1 MRSEYRWTL
10 FCQGSILIEKRRRWL
25 VTDLQAR
32 RCQSDIVDS
41 TGTSKEVY
49 LGYCDKHQYCCST
62 LNNSITNVCFLSTI
76 FLFDRTSVM
85 IIHIQKRRRISLA
98 HAFPSR
104 PVSLSFSVIGIE
116 WGKERLRDR
125 SCSIV
130 TIFQCMCLSGYA
142 GGGMRK

>member
-1 MRSEYRWTL
+1 MRSEYRSAVL
-10 FCQGSILIEKRRRWL
+10 FCQGLILIEKKRRMRR
-25 VTDLQAR
+25 R
-32 RCQSDIVDS
+32 RCQSDTVDS

-76 FLFDRTSVM
+76 FLFNRTSVM
-85 IIHIQKRRRISLA
+85 IIHIQKKN
-98 HAFPSR
+98 FSR
-104 PVSLSFSVIGIE
+104 VRLPVSLSLSRSQALSGR
-116 WGKERLRDR
+116 KNACDR

-130 TIFQCMCLSGYA
+130 TIFQYMCLSGYA